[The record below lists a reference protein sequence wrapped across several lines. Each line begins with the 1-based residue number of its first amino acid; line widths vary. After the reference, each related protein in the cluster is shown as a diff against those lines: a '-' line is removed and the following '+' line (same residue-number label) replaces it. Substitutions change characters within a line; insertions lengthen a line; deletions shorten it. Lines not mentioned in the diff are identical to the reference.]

1 MSQKEGKNVSNLS
14 HDKVSE
20 LFIVKN
26 VIINGIK
33 KVTIRLLKKEINI

>member
-26 VIINGIK
+26 VIIIPSTRAILQNRTRPHRI
-33 KVTIRLLKKEINI
+33 